1 MKERVFFFYIFDIE
15 IYFFHDLF
23 KVKSL
28 KKCVAV
34 VLTMQL
40 KVCNPHLGFFFLIL
54 SVWTK
59 NVMKCGAAVTDA
71 SLLKDWSLGGIRG
84 VILQHAE
91 PELSR
96 FRVFTLAVAETKY
109 EQSKCRASGCPPPK
123 KEKKKTLFKRY
134 TPPRVKRYSGKRCK
148 RRDFPLPQTTL
159 LKIRPNLAE

>member
-1 MKERVFFFYIFDIE
+1 M
-15 IYFFHDLF
+15 
-23 KVKSL
+23 KSL

-40 KVCNPHLGFFFLIL
+40 KVCNPHLGFFFWIL

-59 NVMKCGAAVTDA
+59 NVVKCGAAVTDA

-96 FRVFTLAVAETKY
+96 FSLFTLAVAETKY
-109 EQSKCRASGCPPPK
+109 EQSKCRASGCNMVDPPRPK
-123 KEKKKTLFKRY
+123 KGKKT
-134 TPPRVKRYSGKRCK
+134 
-148 RRDFPLPQTTL
+148 
-159 LKIRPNLAE
+159 I

>member
-109 EQSKCRASGCPPPK
+109 EQSKCRASGCPPPPK
-123 KEKKKTLFKRY
+123 KEKKNPYLNATHHHGSNVTHANGVNDEISHF
-134 TPPRVKRYSGKRCK
+134 
-148 RRDFPLPQTTL
+148 
-159 LKIRPNLAE
+159 LKQPC